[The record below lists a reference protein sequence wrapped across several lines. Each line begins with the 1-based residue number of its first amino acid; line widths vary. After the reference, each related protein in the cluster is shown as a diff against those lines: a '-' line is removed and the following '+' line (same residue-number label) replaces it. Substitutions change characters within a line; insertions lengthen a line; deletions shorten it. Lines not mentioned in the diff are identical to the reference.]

1 MIQAKVNGFFEF
13 IREQGVVGL
22 AIGFVLGGSVSKL
35 VNSLV
40 QDMINPLLGPI
51 LGAAGDLNEQVLR
64 FGAVELKWGSF
75 ANNLI
80 DFMIM
85 AAVVYFVFK
94 GLGLEKVDKP
104 KKKKE

>member
-1 MIQAKVNGFFEF
+1 MQGFFTF

-40 QDMINPLLGPI
+40 QDVINPLLGPI
-51 LGAAGDLNEQVLR
+51 LGVAGNLNDQVLR
-64 FGAVELKWGSF
+64 MGAIELRWGSF

-85 AAVVYFVFK
+85 AGVVYFVFK
-94 GLGLEKVDKP
+94 GLGLDRVDKP
-104 KKKKE
+104 KKK

>member
-1 MIQAKVNGFFEF
+1 MIKSQMKGFYAF

-40 QDMINPLLGPI
+40 QDVINPLLGPV
-51 LGAAGDLNEQVLR
+51 LGAAGNLNDQVLR
-64 FGAVELKWGSF
+64 IGAVELRWGSF
-75 ANNLI
+75 VNNLI
-80 DFMIM
+80 DFVIM

-94 GLGLEKVDKP
+94 GLGLEEVDSP
-104 KKKKE
+104 KKK

>member
-1 MIQAKVNGFFEF
+1 MIKSHMQGFFAF

-22 AIGFVLGGSVSKL
+22 AIGFVLGGSVSRL

-40 QDMINPLLGPI
+40 QDMINPLLGPL
-51 LGAAGDLNEQVLR
+51 LGAAGDLNQQVLR
-64 FGAVELKWGSF
+64 FAGVEVKWGSF

-80 DFMIM
+80 DFVIM

-94 GLGLEKVDKP
+94 GLGLDRVDKP
-104 KKKKE
+104 KKK